1 MADLRAS
8 IEGPASGDS
17 GPAPLSMSCC
27 MNCINWRIWSGDIW
41 DIISWACSIMPPPM
55 MPSEGLSA
63 PFSPIIPSCIGIR
76 FSLPANSE
84 VFRQFLHATRWVHVA
99 EGLPKTRVGFAP
111 QLLFPR
117 LHRRRGQHGS
127 PEGAHAQHEGG
138 DFGCGS
144 KPLSGALHKVIVLRP
159 VDLPHRCADNRD
171 HRPRHAADFHVA
183 RPLGPV
189 HLLIADSAVRLRAP
203 HGPQE
208 GFPEIVPL
216 PILATGIIVVVVV
229 VDGPLVVVVVVVH
242 RPLPESK

>member
-17 GPAPLSMSCC
+17 GPAPLSLCC
-27 MNCINWRIWSGDIW
+27 FFNFINWRI
-41 DIISWACSIMPPPM
+41 WACSIMPPPM

-117 LHRRRGQHGS
+117 LHRRRGQHG
-127 PEGAHAQHEGG
+127 
-138 DFGCGS
+138 
-144 KPLSGALHKVIVLRP
+144 
-159 VDLPHRCADNRD
+159 
-171 HRPRHAADFHVA
+171 
-183 RPLGPV
+183 
-189 HLLIADSAVRLRAP
+189 
-203 HGPQE
+203 
-208 GFPEIVPL
+208 
-216 PILATGIIVVVVV
+216 
-229 VDGPLVVVVVVVH
+229 
-242 RPLPESK
+242 